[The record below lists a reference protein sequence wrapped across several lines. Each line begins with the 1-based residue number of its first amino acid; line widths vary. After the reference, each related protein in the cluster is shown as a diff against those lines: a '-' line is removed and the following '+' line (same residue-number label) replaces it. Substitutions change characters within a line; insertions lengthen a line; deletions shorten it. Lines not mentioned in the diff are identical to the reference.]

1 VTSPQPSLLA
11 GLKQNLKNWDNMS
24 IIKEE
29 LDIFEGFVISLGR
42 GRVNLTK
49 WHRLMKRKISFLQGD
64 GKQKN
69 K

>member
-1 VTSPQPSLLA
+1 
-11 GLKQNLKNWDNMS
+11 MS

-42 GRVNLTK
+42 GWVNLTK
-49 WHRLMKRKISFLQGD
+49 WQRLMKRKISFLQGD

>member
-1 VTSPQPSLLA
+1 VSSPQSSLLA

-29 LDIFEGFVISLGR
+29 LDIFESFVISLGM
-42 GRVNLTK
+42 GWVNLTK
-49 WHRLMKRKISFLQGD
+49 WHRSMKRKISFLQGD